1 MEETETLLIRRCK
14 SGDKEAFAGLVQR
27 YAGAAR
33 GAAYLIVRNYDDA
46 LDAMQDAFI
55 LAWRNMSHFN
65 DGAPFYPWFARILHN
80 VCISMLRKK
89 RPRTNADEGALAN
102 PRSKEIDPVLLA
114 ERNERKD
121 RLWKAILGLPDIHRE
136 AIVLYH
142 MQNLSYKEMAE
153 TLGVPI
159 GTIMSRLYN
168 ARDALRRALK
178 DEEI

>member
-1 MEETETLLIRRCK
+1 VF
-14 SGDKEAFAGLVQR
+14 SVVVLVQHE
-27 YAGAAR
+27 A
-33 GAAYLIVRNYDDA
+33 
-46 LDAMQDAFI
+46 
-55 LAWRNMSHFN
+55 
-65 DGAPFYPWFARILHN
+65 
-80 VCISMLRKK
+80 
-89 RPRTNADEGALAN
+89 ADEGALAN